1 MLWKSFIRGRVL
13 RSLKRVLESKV
24 SSLTLI
30 WSSWCR
36 VCVNSISLVLNAL
49 PSASELKLKLLS
61 FDSNYR
67 DLIKFG
73 IKHLPIMFL
82 FQDGRP
88 MGVKVGALTA
98 HALSEWLLSKME
110 QLV

>member
-1 MLWKSFIRGRVL
+1 MWRSFTREHTLGSRN
-13 RSLKRVLESKV
+13 LKRVLEFKV

-36 VCVNSISLVLNAL
+36 VCANAISLVLNAL

-61 FDSNYR
+61 FDATHR

-73 IKHLPIMFL
+73 IKHLPVVFL
-82 FQDGRP
+82 FQRDRP
-88 MGVKVGALTA
+88 MAIIVGALTA
-98 HALSEWLLSKME
+98 QILSDWLVSKIE
-110 QLV
+110 